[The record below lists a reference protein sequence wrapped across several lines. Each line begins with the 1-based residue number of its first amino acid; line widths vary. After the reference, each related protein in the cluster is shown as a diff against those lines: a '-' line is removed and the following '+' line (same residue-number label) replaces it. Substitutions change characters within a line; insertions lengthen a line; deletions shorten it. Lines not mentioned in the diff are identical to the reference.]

1 VAALEGFAHNHTG
14 TNHHVLKS
22 LESCA
27 YGQEESLIMVTQ
39 FMRAYRHFTKTFV
52 ANLQSITQKLG
63 GDEESKS
70 ILHENMEE
78 EAGHYDEA
86 TKEEMRKLGLT
97 VEPLLGVPHKEVYV
111 RCMTN
116 VARVS
121 GATLLREETYKEV
134 VTPVVQAFESCCIS
148 GSISSG
154 LAAMYFGSELIVP
167 QMYKKI
173 YAGIKHSNR
182 FTLDEVAYFPLHID
196 MDVDHADHMRG
207 ILLKYASTH
216 KQRCEMLEA
225 TCRVMAAR
233 SQFYELLLKQ
243 VFSKQESVKEP
254 GFQQALLDPTYA
266 STEEFVA
273 ALEEFAKNHLG
284 TNHHV
289 LKSLES
295 CGYGEEQSLVVV
307 TQLMRAYRHFTK
319 TFVANLQSITQKLGG
334 DEESKSILHENME
347 EEAGHYDEAT
357 KEEMRKLG
365 LTVEP
370 LLGVPHKEVY
380 VRCLTNIADA
390 SGATEL
396 SEDIYKAVVAPI
408 VQAFERCCIK
418 GTASSGLAAMYFGS
432 ELIVPQMYK
441 KIYAGIKQS
450 NRFALDDVAFFP
462 LHIDMDVDHA
472 DHMRGIILKYANSL
486 FQRCEML
493 EATSQVMAARCQFY
507 ELLLERVFCQKEIVP
522 GFRNA
527 LMDPTTA
534 PSEEFVAALEEFTLQ
549 HLASKHPVLS
559 SLTVCAYGQ
568 EQSLIMLTHFVRA
581 FRLFAKNSEEN
592 LQAVVQKLGN
602 DEESKSVLCQ
612 KNEVEAGQYDAA
624 AKERIKRLSLSVEPL
639 LGVPH
644 QELYSRCVASLA
656 HASGADE
663 LSEAAYREMVTPVIQ
678 AVERCCIAGTLPSG
692 LASMYFYTQLLVPVM
707 YKKMYASIIHSGRL
721 TPDEVA
727 FLPLRIELGADH
739 ANRTRGVVL
748 KYAGSRFQRFEMLEA
763 VCRVMDARCKFY
775 DKVEERFLGDA
786 AGHGHDV

>member
-1 VAALEGFAHNHTG
+1 MVASNSNGSATTGFNHTLLDPSDASSQDFVAALEEFAQNHMG

-27 YGQEESLIMVTQ
+27 YGQEKSLLVVAQ
-39 FMRAYRHFTKTFV
+39 FMKAYRHFTKNFV

-63 GDEESKS
+63 DDQGSKD
-70 ILHENMEE
+70 ILYENMEE

-86 TKEEMRKLGLT
+86 TKAEMKKLGLT
-97 VEPLLGVPHKEVYV
+97 VEPLLGVPHKEVYM
-111 RCMTN
+111 RCLRN
-116 VARVS
+116 VVRVS
-121 GATLLREETYKEV
+121 GATELREDTYKEV
-134 VTPVVQAFESCCIS
+134 VAPLVEAFEQSCIA
-148 GSISSG
+148 GTVSSG

-167 QMYKKI
+167 KMYNKI
-173 YAGIKHSNR
+173 YASVKHSDR
-182 FTLDEVAYFPLHID
+182 LTLDE
-196 MDVDHADHMRG
+196 
-207 ILLKYASTH
+207 
-216 KQRCEMLEA
+216 
-225 TCRVMAAR
+225 
-233 SQFYELLLKQ
+233 
-243 VFSKQESVKEP
+243 
-254 GFQQALLDPTYA
+254 
-266 STEEFVA
+266 
-273 ALEEFAKNHLG
+273 
-284 TNHHV
+284 
-289 LKSLES
+289 
-295 CGYGEEQSLVVV
+295 
-307 TQLMRAYRHFTK
+307 
-319 TFVANLQSITQKLGG
+319 
-334 DEESKSILHENME
+334 
-347 EEAGHYDEAT
+347 
-357 KEEMRKLG
+357 
-365 LTVEP
+365 
-370 LLGVPHKEVY
+370 
-380 VRCLTNIADA
+380 
-390 SGATEL
+390 
-396 SEDIYKAVVAPI
+396 
-408 VQAFERCCIK
+408 
-418 GTASSGLAAMYFGS
+418 
-432 ELIVPQMYK
+432 
-441 KIYAGIKQS
+441 
-450 NRFALDDVAFFP
+450 VAFFP